1 MLDKCSIKN
10 TSMQNNIDMVKEENT
25 EFSKQ
30 FYKIKDVAE
39 FVDVAPSTLRYWESQ
54 FPEYVSPIRN
64 AGKIR
69 YYTPSTIETL
79 RMIKYLLHERGM
91 KIEAVREE
99 LSHNRSNVT
108 RRMKIL
114 NILSDVRTDLN
125 HLMKALEKRR

>member
-1 MLDKCSIKN
+1 
-10 TSMQNNIDMVKEENT
+10 MVKEENT
-25 EFSKQ
+25 EFSKH